1 MKRYLTGLGMLL
13 TGAVLGAAAVQTLH
27 AQAKPPAFQIAE
39 ITVHDQDAFTKDFL
53 PVIGKVVTEGGG
65 NFLARGGKTVSVQ
78 GAPAGPRIVVA
89 QFDNLD
95 KMQALFDSAAFKQAI
110 ALGNKYSTQ
119 RIIGVEGVS
128 P

>member
-1 MKRYLTGLGMLL
+1 MAL
-13 TGAVLGAAAVQTLH
+13 
-27 AQAKPPAFQIAE
+27 
-39 ITVHDQDAFTKDFL
+39 TKDFL

-65 NFLARGGKTVSVQ
+65 KFLARGGKVVSVQ
-78 GAPAGPRIVVA
+78 GAPASPRIVVA

-110 ALGNKYSTQ
+110 ALGNKYATQ
-119 RIIGVEGVS
+119 RIVGVEGVS